1 MRPLS
6 EAEFKLMAHLASG
19 KSRQEVAQSL
29 GISKGTLMDRI
40 TAIRIK
46 LNADSFDRALEAFRK
61 VYADL

>member
-1 MRPLS
+1 MRPLT
-6 EAEFKLMAHLASG
+6 EPEFRIMAQLAAER
-19 KSRQEVAQSL
+19 SREEVARGL

-46 LNADSFDRALEAFRK
+46 LNADSFDRALEAFKR

>member
-1 MRPLS
+1 
-6 EAEFKLMAHLASG
+6 MAQLAAG
-19 KSRQEVAQSL
+19 RSREEVARGL

-46 LNADSFDRALEAFRK
+46 LNADSFDRALEAFKR

>member
-1 MRPLS
+1 MRPLT
-6 EAEFKLMAHLASG
+6 EPEFKIMAQLAAG
-19 KSRQEVAQSL
+19 RSREEVARGL

-46 LNADSFDRALEAFRK
+46 LNADSFDRALEAFKR